1 MIRRT
6 LAAGIAALLALS
18 ACSSGDD
25 EAPPPPD
32 LPPGQEAAPPEDLPA
47 ADEAAA
53 TLATA
58 LGELDIAQIPMQ
70 STAATAQE
78 ELELLF
84 AGMDGIH
91 PSFAVDTVGYLPE
104 ERAAVVGFDVT
115 VEASEHPWEYETEA
129 TLKWVDDAWRLEWR
143 PSVVHPKLSSETR
156 LRRTE
161 TAPRRAAINDHE
173 GLAIVEEVTL
183 YQVGLDKGA
192 AKQSVWDEAA
202 RHLAGILEID
212 EDDYAAK
219 VLAGGDRQ
227 FVVAKTMRQEEI
239 PAEVTEVP
247 GLYVRETT
255 SSQGPYAGFAGS
267 LLGIVGHP
275 TAEMIEK
282 SDGELSATDMIG
294 LSGLQSR
301 YDERLR
307 GVAGVTVEVVPRKG
321 VEDVAEVVVY
331 QQDQSVGTPLE
342 TSLDRDLQE
351 KAETILE
358 GQEGIAALVAID
370 VASGGIRAAAQSEA
384 AGTYP
389 HATFGKYAPGS
400 TFKVASAL
408 AMVRDGKTAQST
420 VECTPS
426 HEVAGH
432 TFRNYPGYGHT
443 GTIPLADAIAYS
455 CNTAFTRASS
465 SISGEQLHAAASSL
479 GVGTDYDAGFSSY
492 FGTVE
497 PGNEIDLAASMIGQG
512 QVTMSPMGMAA
523 VAASVAKGA
532 TVIPWLVAGEEA
544 ESTADPLT
552 EAEAAELR
560 TMLEATVDHGTGTSL
575 KGVAKGAKSGTAE
588 WGPSGN
594 QQTHAWMIAYTDS
607 LAVAAFVEVGDSGGT
622 VAAPLIKQLLS

>member
-1 MIRRT
+1 MIRRM
-6 LAAGIAALLALS
+6 LAAGLAATLALS
-18 ACSSGDD
+18 ACSAADD
-25 EAPPPPD
+25 APPPED
-32 LPPGQEAAPPEDLPA
+32 LPSGRAAAPPEGLPA

-53 TLATA
+53 TLAAA
-58 LGELDIAQIPMQ
+58 LGELDIARIPMQ

-84 AGMDGIH
+84 SGMDGIH
-91 PSFAVDTVGYLPE
+91 PSFAVDTVAYLPE

-115 VEASEHPWEYETEA
+115 VEASEDPWKYETEA
-129 TLKWVDDAWRLEWR
+129 TLKWVDDVWRLEWQ
-143 PSVVHPKLSSETR
+143 PSVVHPKLSEETR

-161 TAPRRAAINDHE
+161 TAPRRAAINDHQ

-192 AKQSVWDEAA
+192 AQASVWDEAA
-202 RHLAGILEID
+202 RHLAGILGMD
-212 EDDYAAK
+212 ADAYAAK

-227 FVVAKTMRQEEI
+227 FVVAKTMRQEDI

-247 GLYVRETT
+247 GLHVQETT
-255 SSQGPYAGFAGS
+255 SSQGPYAGFASS
-267 LLGIVGHP
+267 LLGTVGHP
-275 TAEMIEK
+275 TKEMIDK
-282 SDGELSATDMIG
+282 SGGKLSATDVVG

-321 VEDVAEVVVY
+321 VEDVAEIVVY
-331 QQDQSVGTPLE
+331 QQDQSVGTPLD
-342 TSLDRDLQE
+342 TSLDRGLQE
-351 KAETILE
+351 KAEQILE
-358 GQEGIAALVAID
+358 GQEGVAALVAID
-370 VASGGIRAAAQSEA
+370 VATGGIRAAAQSKA
-384 AGTYP
+384 AGDYP
-389 HATFGKYAPGS
+389 HATFGRYAPGS

-408 AMVRDGKTAQST
+408 AMVRSGKTARST

-443 GTIPLADAIAYS
+443 GSIPLADAIAYS
-455 CNTAFTRASS
+455 CNTAFTRAST

-544 ESTADPLT
+544 QSTAAPLT
-552 EAEAAELR
+552 EAEATELR

-588 WGPSGN
+588 WGPSDN